1 MNAKKVKPTK
11 DGKKGGGD
19 KTAETKSSAQSAD
32 SADSSAS
39 AKAAKAAD
47 DKAKG
52 GGGKSESESE
62 SAAESKKSGGD
73 EKDSAPAG
81 GDNGG
86 EDSSPL
92 DPLEA
97 YSAEELREMVRLAAA
112 DKENILRRAEN
123 EIRKAR
129 DFALQTF
136 ASGICEVRDGLEAAT
151 ANTEKNGGASEG
163 VLLTLRKLCAVMEKN
178 GIRPVSPDIGATFDS
193 SLHYAVGMSEGG
205 EGGQTIAEVKQCG
218 YTLNG
223 RLVRPAIVWLGKP
236 PANEKD
242 SESKT
247 APGKS
252 GGE

>member
-1 MNAKKVKPTK
+1 MNAKKVKPAK

-19 KTAETKSSAQSAD
+19 KTAETKATAQSAD
-32 SADSSAS
+32 AADSSAS

-47 DKAKG
+47 DKTKG
-52 GGGKSESESE
+52 GGGKSESES
-62 SAAESKKSGGD
+62 AGESKKSGGD
-73 EKDSAPAG
+73 EKKDSAPA
-81 GDNGG
+81 GG

-151 ANTEKNGGASEG
+151 ADKEKNGGASEG

>member
-1 MNAKKVKPTK
+1 MNAKKVKPAK

-52 GGGKSESESE
+52 GGEKSDSE

-73 EKDSAPAG
+73 EKDSTPAG

-129 DFALQTF
+129 DFAVQTF
-136 ASGICEVRDGLEAAT
+136 AADICEVRDCLEAAK
-151 ANTEKNGGASEG
+151 ADEEKNGGKASQG
-163 VLLTLRKLCAVMEKN
+163 VILGLRKLCVAMEKH
-178 GIRPVSPDIGATFDS
+178 GIRPIAPDIGATFDS
-193 SLHYAVGMSEGG
+193 ALHYAVGMSEGY
-205 EGGQTIAEVKQCG
+205 ETSKIIAEVKQCG

>member
-1 MNAKKVKPTK
+1 MNAKKVKPAK

-52 GGGKSESESE
+52 GGGKSGSE

-73 EKDSAPAG
+73 EKDSASAG

-151 ANTEKNGGASEG
+151 ADKEKNGGASEG

-193 SLHYAVGMSEGG
+193 SLHYAVGMSEDG

-236 PANEKD
+236 PAKDKD

>member
-1 MNAKKVKPTK
+1 MNAKKVKPAK

-47 DKAKG
+47 DKTKG
-52 GGGKSESESE
+52 GGGKSESEA
-62 SAAESKKSGGD
+62 AAESKKSGGD
-73 EKDSAPAG
+73 EKDSSPA
-81 GDNGG
+81 GG

-151 ANTEKNGGASEG
+151 ADKEKNGGASEG

-193 SLHYAVGMSEGG
+193 ALHYAVGMSEDG

-236 PANEKD
+236 PAKDKD

>member
-1 MNAKKVKPTK
+1 MNAKKVKPAK

-32 SADSSAS
+32 SSDSSAS

-52 GGGKSESESE
+52 GGGKSESES
-62 SAAESKKSGGD
+62 AAESKKSGGD
-73 EKDSAPAG
+73 EKDSASAG

-129 DFALQTF
+129 DFAVQTF

-151 ANTEKNGGASEG
+151 ADKEKNGGASEG

>member
-1 MNAKKVKPTK
+1 
-11 DGKKGGGD
+11 
-19 KTAETKSSAQSAD
+19 
-32 SADSSAS
+32 
-39 AKAAKAAD
+39 
-47 DKAKG
+47 
-52 GGGKSESESE
+52 
-62 SAAESKKSGGD
+62 
-73 EKDSAPAG
+73 
-81 GDNGG
+81 
-86 EDSSPL
+86 
-92 DPLEA
+92 
-97 YSAEELREMVRLAAA
+97 MVRLAAA

-151 ANTEKNGGASEG
+151 ADKEKNGGASEG

-178 GIRPVSPDIGATFDS
+178 GIRPVAPDIGATFDS

>member
-1 MNAKKVKPTK
+1 MNAKKSKPTK
-11 DGKKGGGD
+11 DGKKSGGD
-19 KTAETKSSAQSAD
+19 KTAETKATAQSAD
-32 SADSSAS
+32 AADSSAS
-39 AKAAKAAD
+39 AKAAKAD
-47 DKAKG
+47 KEKAKG
-52 GGGKSESESE
+52 GGKESESE
-62 SAAESKKSGGD
+62 KSGGD

-81 GDNGG
+81 GENGG

-97 YSAEELREMVRLAAA
+97 YSAEDLREMVRLAAA

-151 ANTEKNGGASEG
+151 ADKEKNGGASEG

-193 SLHYAVGMSEGG
+193 ALHYAVGMSEGG

>member
-1 MNAKKVKPTK
+1 MNAKKSKPTK
-11 DGKKGGGD
+11 DGKKSGGD
-19 KTAETKSSAQSAD
+19 KTAETKATAQSAD
-32 SADSSAS
+32 AADSSAS
-39 AKAAKAAD
+39 AKAAKAD
-47 DKAKG
+47 KEKAKG
-52 GGGKSESESE
+52 SGKESESE
-62 SAAESKKSGGD
+62 KSGGD

-151 ANTEKNGGASEG
+151 ADKEKNGGASEG
-163 VLLTLRKLCAVMEKN
+163 VLLTLRKLCAVMGKN
-178 GIRPVSPDIGATFDS
+178 GIRPVAPDIGATFDS

>member
-1 MNAKKVKPTK
+1 MNAKKSKPTK
-11 DGKKGGGD
+11 DGKKSGGD
-19 KTAETKSSAQSAD
+19 KTAETKATAQSAD
-32 SADSSAS
+32 AADSSAS
-39 AKAAKAAD
+39 AKAAKAD
-47 DKAKG
+47 KEKAKG
-52 GGGKSESESE
+52 GGKESESE
-62 SAAESKKSGGD
+62 KSGGD

-81 GDNGG
+81 GENGG

-112 DKENILRRAEN
+112 DKENILRRADN

-151 ANTEKNGGASEG
+151 ADKEKNGGASEG

-236 PANEKD
+236 PAKDKD

-247 APGKS
+247 APDKS

>member
-1 MNAKKVKPTK
+1 MNAKKVKPAK

-47 DKAKG
+47 DKTKG
-52 GGGKSESESE
+52 GGGKSESEA
-62 SAAESKKSGGD
+62 AAESKKSGGD
-73 EKDSAPAG
+73 EKDSSPA
-81 GDNGG
+81 GG

-151 ANTEKNGGASEG
+151 ADKEKNGGASEG

-236 PANEKD
+236 PAKDKD

>member
-1 MNAKKVKPTK
+1 MNAKKSKPTK
-11 DGKKGGGD
+11 DGKKSGGD
-19 KTAETKSSAQSAD
+19 KTAETKATAQSAD
-32 SADSSAS
+32 AADSSAS
-39 AKAAKAAD
+39 AKAAKAD
-47 DKAKG
+47 KEKAKG
-52 GGGKSESESE
+52 GGKESESE
-62 SAAESKKSGGD
+62 KSGGD

-112 DKENILRRAEN
+112 DKENILRRADN

-151 ANTEKNGGASEG
+151 ADKEKNGGASEG

-193 SLHYAVGMSEGG
+193 ALHYAVGMSEGG

-236 PANEKD
+236 PAKDKD

-247 APGKS
+247 ASGKS

>member
-1 MNAKKVKPTK
+1 MNAKKVKPAK

-47 DKAKG
+47 DKTKG
-52 GGGKSESESE
+52 GGGKSESE

-73 EKDSAPAG
+73 EKDSSPA
-81 GDNGG
+81 GG

-151 ANTEKNGGASEG
+151 ADKEKNGGASEG

-236 PANEKD
+236 PAKDKD

>member
-1 MNAKKVKPTK
+1 MNAKKVKPAK

-39 AKAAKAAD
+39 AKAAKAD
-47 DKAKG
+47 KEKAKG
-52 GGGKSESESE
+52 GGKESESE
-62 SAAESKKSGGD
+62 KSGGD

-81 GDNGG
+81 GENGG

-151 ANTEKNGGASEG
+151 ADKEKNGGASEG

-236 PANEKD
+236 SANEKD

>member
-1 MNAKKVKPTK
+1 MNAKKVKPAK

-47 DKAKG
+47 DKTKG
-52 GGGKSESESE
+52 GGGKSESEA
-62 SAAESKKSGGD
+62 AAESKKSGGD
-73 EKDSAPAG
+73 EKDSSPA
-81 GDNGG
+81 GG

-151 ANTEKNGGASEG
+151 ADKEKNGGASEG

-178 GIRPVSPDIGATFDS
+178 GIRPVAPDIGATFDS

-236 PANEKD
+236 PAKDKD

>member
-1 MNAKKVKPTK
+1 MNAKKVKPAK

-19 KTAETKSSAQSAD
+19 KTAEIKSSAQSAD

-52 GGGKSESESE
+52 GGGKSESES
-62 SAAESKKSGGD
+62 AAESKKS
-73 EKDSAPAG
+73 
-81 GDNGG
+81 GG

-151 ANTEKNGGASEG
+151 ADKEKNGGASEG

-247 APGKS
+247 ASGKS

>member
-1 MNAKKVKPTK
+1 MNAKKSKPTK
-11 DGKKGGGD
+11 DGKKSGGD
-19 KTAETKSSAQSAD
+19 KTAETKATAQSAD
-32 SADSSAS
+32 AADSSAS
-39 AKAAKAAD
+39 AKAAKAD
-47 DKAKG
+47 KEKAKG
-52 GGGKSESESE
+52 GGKESESE
-62 SAAESKKSGGD
+62 KSGGD

-81 GDNGG
+81 GENGG

-151 ANTEKNGGASEG
+151 ADKEKSGGASEG

-236 PANEKD
+236 PAKDKD

>member
-1 MNAKKVKPTK
+1 MNAKKSKPTK
-11 DGKKGGGD
+11 DGKKSGGD
-19 KTAETKSSAQSAD
+19 KTAETKATAQSAD
-32 SADSSAS
+32 AADSSAS
-39 AKAAKAAD
+39 AKAAKAD
-47 DKAKG
+47 KEKAKG
-52 GGGKSESESE
+52 SGKESESE
-62 SAAESKKSGGD
+62 KSGGD

-151 ANTEKNGGASEG
+151 ADKEKNGGASEG

-193 SLHYAVGMSEGG
+193 ALHYAVGMSEGG

>member
-1 MNAKKVKPTK
+1 MNAKKVKPAK

-47 DKAKG
+47 DKTKG
-52 GGGKSESESE
+52 GGGKSESEA
-62 SAAESKKSGGD
+62 AAESKKSGGD
-73 EKDSAPAG
+73 EKDSSPA
-81 GDNGG
+81 GG

-151 ANTEKNGGASEG
+151 ADKEKNGGASEG

-247 APGKS
+247 ASGKS

>member
-1 MNAKKVKPTK
+1 MNAKKSKPTK
-11 DGKKGGGD
+11 DGKKSGGD
-19 KTAETKSSAQSAD
+19 KIAETKATAQSAD
-32 SADSSAS
+32 AADSSAS
-39 AKAAKAAD
+39 AKAAKAD
-47 DKAKG
+47 KEKAKG
-52 GGGKSESESE
+52 GGKESESE
-62 SAAESKKSGGD
+62 KSGGD

-81 GDNGG
+81 GENGG

-97 YSAEELREMVRLAAA
+97 YSAEDLREMVRLAAA
-112 DKENILRRAEN
+112 DKENILRRADN

-151 ANTEKNGGASEG
+151 ADKEKNGGASEG

-193 SLHYAVGMSEGG
+193 ALHYAVGMSEGG

>member
-1 MNAKKVKPTK
+1 MNAKKSKPTK
-11 DGKKGGGD
+11 DGKKSGGD
-19 KTAETKSSAQSAD
+19 KTAETKATAQSAD
-32 SADSSAS
+32 AADSSAS
-39 AKAAKAAD
+39 AKAAKAD
-47 DKAKG
+47 KEKAKG
-52 GGGKSESESE
+52 SGKESESE
-62 SAAESKKSGGD
+62 KSGGD

-151 ANTEKNGGASEG
+151 ADKEKNGGASEG

-178 GIRPVSPDIGATFDS
+178 GIRPVAPDIGATFDS
-193 SLHYAVGMSEGG
+193 ALHYAVGMSEGG

>member
-1 MNAKKVKPTK
+1 MNAKKSQA
-11 DGKKGGGD
+11 GQGRQKGGGD

-39 AKAAKAAD
+39 AKAAKAD
-47 DKAKG
+47 KEKAKS
-52 GGGKSESESE
+52 GGKESESE
-62 SAAESKKSGGD
+62 KSGGD
-73 EKDSAPAG
+73 EKDSASAG
-81 GDNGG
+81 GENGG

-151 ANTEKNGGASEG
+151 ADKEKNGGASEG

-193 SLHYAVGMSEGG
+193 ALHYAVGMSEGG

-236 PANEKD
+236 PAKEKD

>member
-1 MNAKKVKPTK
+1 MNAKKVKPVK

-32 SADSSAS
+32 SSDSSAS

-47 DKAKG
+47 DKTKG
-52 GGGKSESESE
+52 GGKESATESE
-62 SAAESKKSGGD
+62 AKKSGGD
-73 EKDSAPAG
+73 EKDSSPAS

-151 ANTEKNGGASEG
+151 ADKEKNGGASEG

-236 PANEKD
+236 PAKDKD

>member
-32 SADSSAS
+32 SADSAAS

-47 DKAKG
+47 DKTKG
-52 GGGKSESESE
+52 GGGKSESE

-73 EKDSAPAG
+73 EKDSSPA
-81 GDNGG
+81 GG

-151 ANTEKNGGASEG
+151 ADKEKNGGASEG

-236 PANEKD
+236 PAKDKD

>member
-1 MNAKKVKPTK
+1 MNAKKVKPAK

-47 DKAKG
+47 DKTKG
-52 GGGKSESESE
+52 GGGKSESEA
-62 SAAESKKSGGD
+62 AAESKKSGGD
-73 EKDSAPAG
+73 EKDSSPAG
-81 GDNGG
+81 G
-86 EDSSPL
+86 EDLSPL

-151 ANTEKNGGASEG
+151 ADKEKNGGASEG

-193 SLHYAVGMSEGG
+193 ALHYAVGMSEGG

-236 PANEKD
+236 PAKEKD